1 MPGIDSTL
9 RCRSSTVEERTLQRS
24 SSMTNEVTAQPT
36 EKPKVDD
43 DELSQAPEDL
53 GKHVLEG
60 ATEAG
65 TLPTYEAPDGTVEVM
80 VPPNQTEEEEEEDET
95 GENE

>member
-1 MPGIDSTL
+1 MA
-9 RCRSSTVEERTLQRS
+9 
-24 SSMTNEVTAQPT
+24 NEVTAQPN
-36 EKPKVDD
+36 EKPKPND

-65 TLPTYEAPDGTVEVM
+65 STENEEQPDGTVEVM
-80 VPPNQTEEEEEEDET
+80 VPPNQTEIEEEEGET
-95 GENE
+95 GDLE